1 VGSNPTLSAIKSCPV
16 QLGLTGYRRR
26 ARADEALNKMMKGCE
41 TLKSIALILST
52 LAVILPGCAAVH
64 TDYLMLDTQTCHKA
78 GIPIDLYYVQPQ
90 FPYTKVA
97 KIEAIKNRLRRATW
111 EDVKLA
117 LCREAY
123 ELDLDIDGLIGV
135 QESSVSTDETLG
147 PIGTGG
153 ESEKLTAIAIRY
165 DKSAE

>member
-1 VGSNPTLSAIKSCPV
+1 
-16 QLGLTGYRRR
+16 
-26 ARADEALNKMMKGCE
+26 
-41 TLKSIALILST
+41 LKSIASILSI

-78 GIPIDLYYVQPQ
+78 GIPIDLYYEKPTV
-90 FPYTKVA
+90 PYTKVA
-97 KIEAIKNRLRRATW
+97 KIEAIKNRLRNASW

-123 ELDLDIDGLIGV
+123 ELDLDIDALIGV
-135 QESSVSTDETLG
+135 QASSVSTDATLG

>member
-1 VGSNPTLSAIKSCPV
+1 M
-16 QLGLTGYRRR
+16 RER
-26 ARADEALNKMMKGCE
+26 A
-41 TLKSIALILST
+41 TLKSVASILSI

-64 TDYLMLDTQTCHKA
+64 TDYLLLDSEACHKA
-78 GIPIDLYYVQPQ
+78 GIPIDLYYEEPTA
-90 FPYTKVA
+90 PYTKVA
-97 KIEAIKNRLRRATW
+97 KIEAIKNSLRGASW

-135 QESSVSTDETLG
+135 QEASVTTDATLG

-153 ESEKLTAIAIRY
+153 QSEKLTAVAIRF
-165 DKSAE
+165 DQAIESE

>member
-1 VGSNPTLSAIKSCPV
+1 M
-16 QLGLTGYRRR
+16 
-26 ARADEALNKMMKGCE
+26 AL
-41 TLKSIALILST
+41 TLKLDSIFTSFKGAAFILSMP
-52 LAVILPGCAAVH
+52 AMILPGCAAVH

-78 GIPIDLYYVQPQ
+78 GIPIDLYYEKPQ
-90 FPYTKVA
+90 MSFTKVA
-97 KIEAIKNRLRRATW
+97 KIEAIKNRLRGASW
-111 EDVKLA
+111 EDVKIA

-135 QESSVSTDETLG
+135 QQSDVSTDTTLG

-165 DKSAE
+165 DQKN